1 MQVDIQEYDVI
12 LEPFGKN
19 TAPAISLAA
28 MYALNRL
35 DADPILLVLPSDHV
49 IEDLKEFHRLLDLA
63 CECASKN
70 MLVTFGVLPD
80 SPKTGFGYIK
90 PAEKLDGICAYQ
102 VDQFV
107 EKPNSTLAKEYVDS
121 GYYWNSGM
129 FMFKASVF
137 LENLGM
143 YATDIFDL
151 CETIES
157 SSVSDH
163 GFLHLSEDLFRK
175 CRSESIDYAVMEKA
189 QNTVV
194 VPLNAGWS
202 DIGSWDSLWT
212 HKQSDEKNNN
222 VAIGNVVL
230 EKSKDV
236 YVHATDNKRII
247 VLGMRDCIVVE
258 TEEEVLVLH
267 KDFSQDLKSVVS
279 KLSNKSDEKL

>member
-1 MQVDIQEYDVI
+1 MKNQITRNFI
-12 LEPFGKN
+12 LEK
-19 TAPAISLAA
+19 
-28 MYALNRL
+28 
-35 DADPILLVLPSDHV
+35 
-49 IEDLKEFHRLLDLA
+49 LKQCL
-63 CECASKN
+63 
-70 MLVTFGVLPD
+70 
-80 SPKTGFGYIK
+80 
-90 PAEKLDGICAYQ
+90 
-102 VDQFV
+102 
-107 EKPNSTLAKEYVDS
+107 
-121 GYYWNSGM
+121 
-129 FMFKASVF
+129 
-137 LENLGM
+137 
-143 YATDIFDL
+143 FDL